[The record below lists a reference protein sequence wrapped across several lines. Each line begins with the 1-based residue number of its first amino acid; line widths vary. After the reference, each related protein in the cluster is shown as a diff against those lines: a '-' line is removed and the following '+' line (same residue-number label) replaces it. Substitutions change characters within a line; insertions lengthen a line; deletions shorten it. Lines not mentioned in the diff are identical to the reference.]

1 MRWLISLLILAV
13 AVSLAG
19 ADALAQCGATVSQC
33 RQCHEINKQHP
44 VLADGRPWHKD
55 HAFGDFC
62 VACHGG
68 DGTATANAAA
78 HDGLMDPLRAFR
90 ITCGTA
96 MCHGGKAEQLAAGY
110 RSSLQPAAPLAHAPT
125 AADARAPARP
135 PAPPSA
141 PDANAAAAAIALAL
155 ALAGGASIW
164 WNERR
169 RRASGGQP

>member
-1 MRWLISLLILAV
+1 MRWPIPLLLLAI

-19 ADALAQCGATVSQC
+19 GDALAQCGATVSQC

-68 DGTATANAAA
+68 DGTATESAAA
-78 HDGLMDPLRAFR
+78 HDGLMDPLRGFR

-110 RSSLQPAAPLAHAPT
+110 RSALQPAAPLATAPTPADAHAPAPT
-125 AADARAPARP
+125 A
-135 PAPPSA
+135 PSA
-141 PDANAAAAAIALAL
+141 PDANAAAAAVALGLAL
-155 ALAGGASIW
+155 VGGASVV

-169 RRASGGQP
+169 RRASGGPS